1 MAVTGWIVGVLVV
14 VSGWIAQSGAKA
26 LFYDAGGLGMPEGA
40 QGAELR
46 AITIAPHEVN
56 GGGRLPV
63 GMHVWLETE
72 RGAPISHRAA
82 STTPGKYTLHIRH
95 NNQVSGWLSVWQVNG
110 EGRDL
115 TPRTDERWGGYRVQR
130 QFRVPGTFEFAA
142 GDAAPHIIIVLARSQ
157 TEIPRGAADAR
168 VRLVQIPTFF
178 SNITETDEST
188 IGEIGTYVMSRTGG
202 PTVAEVILRTLR

>member
-1 MAVTGWIVGVLVV
+1 MTGWIVAVIVV
-14 VSGWIAQSGAKA
+14 VSGWIAQSGAKV

-46 AITIAPHEVN
+46 GITIAPHEVN

-72 RGAPISHRAA
+72 RGSPISHRAA

-95 NNQVSGWLSVWQVNG
+95 NNQGSGWLSVWQVNG
-110 EGRDL
+110 DGREL
-115 TPRTDERWGGYRVQR
+115 TPRTDARWSGYRVER
-130 QFRVPGTFEFAA
+130 RFRVPGTFEFAA
-142 GDAAPHIIIVLARSQ
+142 GDAAPDIIIVLARSQ
-157 TEIPRGAADAR
+157 TEVPRDAAHAR
-168 VRLVQIPTFF
+168 VRLGQIPTFF
-178 SNITETDEST
+178 NNITETDDST

-202 PTVAEVILRTLR
+202 PTVTEVILRTVR